1 MYTFWI
7 TGLKKNNF
15 YKMQFRHISQAFMK
29 LERVVGKIVELER
42 LMLIRTQRSSMQ
54 GSVYGKMYTQKQEL
68 GKNFP
73 TKNLPT

>member
-1 MYTFWI
+1 
-7 TGLKKNNF
+7 
-15 YKMQFRHISQAFMK
+15 MQFRHISQVFVK

-54 GSVYGKMYTQKQEL
+54 GSVYMYHGKMYTQKQEL